1 MEPPI
6 WLQYRLTNFYQ
17 NYNSY
22 FMSRDSMQLRGMT
35 DSSEC
40 MLDGSGSV
48 GIGVSSSGQ
57 YLSPCGLFAQ
67 SLFNDSYQI
76 VQQDNCTCD
85 ENLISDEFS
94 CETQSCVHRTP
105 TLIQDD
111 LGYDEDFYANHENYL
126 NESNTKYLYE
136 TFPQDIVSSEL
147 GVESLRF
154 RTWMRAAAF
163 SEFKKPVAKMQVLGV
178 SGLEANTE
186 ITIRVHSRYPVEGFQ
201 GTKSIVLYSGQGLR
215 HNNTYL
221 SILCFVFSCLSAV
234 FAVIIRCRMYSTTIR
249 SGNGVVVPLGDDDG
263 SSSDEEKEEK
273 EE

>member
-48 GIGVSSSGQ
+48 GIGVCSSGQ
-57 YLSPCGLFAQ
+57 HLSPCGLFAQ

-111 LGYDEDFYANHENYL
+111 LGYDEDFYANHENYPKT
-126 NESNTKYLYE
+126 NRI
-136 TFPQDIVSSEL
+136 QVST
-147 GVESLRF
+147 RN
-154 RTWMRAAAF
+154 
-163 SEFKKPVAKMQVLGV
+163 V
-178 SGLEANTE
+178 SGRHCE
-186 ITIRVHSRYPVEGFQ
+186 F
-201 GTKSIVLYSGQGLR
+201 GT
-215 HNNTYL
+215 
-221 SILCFVFSCLSAV
+221 
-234 FAVIIRCRMYSTTIR
+234 RCREFAISNVDACCGIFRVQETCCK
-249 SGNGVVVPLGDDDG
+249 DA
-263 SSSDEEKEEK
+263 SSWRVRT
-273 EE
+273 